1 MYYMKYQKKQGMFFT
16 YGRMEVVFFAALI
29 YFYTLHL
36 LHQYRVPGYTGC
48 APLHVFNFGQ
58 SEGPQ
63 VVNLFWVTSHSTG
76 FTPMSTIVQTSPKCC
91 FNEIGQ
97 QKQTTSK
104 QVTRK
109 SRGSPTLQTTTKT
122 RNIGCDIYEF
132 VLLFNNVMRS
142 HCKNTWLCA
151 LGWR

>member
-1 MYYMKYQKKQGMFFT
+1 
-16 YGRMEVVFFAALI
+16 MEVVFFAAL
-29 YFYTLHL
+29 L
-36 LHQYRVPGYTGC
+36 LLLLLVVPVPVPGYMNVVCHVCNVHPGTRC
-48 APLHVFNFGQ
+48 APLDVFNFGQ